1 MLVSLVIRLNKMV
14 LPLPQKTFD
23 SITGVTQ
30 LKAGWISKASAIQRR
45 GRAGRC
51 RPGLCYHIYSRTR
64 FNSFKKF
71 QVPEILRVPIHE
83 LCLQAKLLAPPNA
96 PIADFLAKAPDP
108 PPFMVTRNAV
118 TLLKVRVPMVQNC
131 ICK

>member
-1 MLVSLVIRLNKMV
+1 MGAS
-14 LPLPQKTFD
+14 
-23 SITGVTQ
+23 Q

-51 RPGLCYHIYSRTR
+51 RPGICYHMYSKAR
-64 FNSFKKF
+64 FNSFQKF
-71 QVPEILRVPIHE
+71 QVPEILRTPIHE

-118 TLLKVRVPMVQNC
+118 TLLKVRNS
-131 ICK
+131 

>member
-1 MLVSLVIRLNKMV
+1 MGAS
-14 LPLPQKTFD
+14 
-23 SITGVTQ
+23 Q
-30 LKAGWISKASAIQRR
+30 LKSGWISKASAVQRR

-51 RPGLCYHIYSRTR
+51 RPGICYHMYSKAR
-64 FNSFKKF
+64 FNSFQKF
-71 QVPEILRVPIHE
+71 QVPEILRTPIHE

-118 TLLKVRVPMVQNC
+118 TLLKVRNS
-131 ICK
+131 